1 MADKEIKPFI
11 KEAWEFIRDLII
23 IVLIVVFIR
32 SFLFMPFQINGQSMY
47 HSYYD
52 KEFIIVDRFSYLDID
67 LVGKEWMPER
77 GDVVVFRPEISDDK
91 EYFIKRIVGMP
102 GDTIKIE
109 EGKVYI
115 LDTETGEYLEIQ
127 EDYLDENNNGKTY
140 VRGANGKKVY
150 NIPDDGYFVMWDNRN
165 ASTDGRTCFSSCTT
179 RTNFITKENII
190 WKVGIDLGYFDL
202 VRSVYPFELGTLT
215 FTHPELAG
223 EDTSPKWLSSPGE
236 YKNYNFI
243 K

>member
-1 MADKEIKPFI
+1 
-11 KEAWEFIRDLII
+11 
-23 IVLIVVFIR
+23 
-32 SFLFMPFQINGQSMY
+32 
-47 HSYYD
+47 
-52 KEFIIVDRFSYLDID
+52 
-67 LVGKEWMPER
+67 MPER

-150 NIPDDGYFVMWDNRN
+150 NIPDDGYFVM
-165 ASTDGRTCFSSCTT
+165 
-179 RTNFITKENII
+179 
-190 WKVGIDLGYFDL
+190 
-202 VRSVYPFELGTLT
+202 
-215 FTHPELAG
+215 
-223 EDTSPKWLSSPGE
+223 
-236 YKNYNFI
+236 
-243 K
+243 